1 VKLQS
6 ITRYPLKGFAG
17 ERLNKSP
24 TQRFQTLQ
32 GDRQYALQ
40 YAKRNPPAQAGWRP
54 KKFFV
59 QSVQTD
65 LCSQINLDWTLE
77 NVHFDFQRNGLAID
91 RNPFDGNTLIEWIRS
106 LSPDLGQLTLETLT
120 TGFTDEREAYVSLLN
135 RSTVTFIAKATDTS
149 DHPER
154 YRGNLLID
162 GVDPFE
168 ELSWVG
174 RTLQIGNATFEVVE
188 PIVRCRAT
196 EYDWHGTRTAGFLDR
211 LDRQL
216 DTDVCG
222 LFLRSLDNSKI
233 VEGDQLIIVS

>member
-1 VKLQS
+1 MELQS

-17 ERLNKSP
+17 ERLNKAP
-24 TQRFQTLQ
+24 THRFKTLQ
-32 GDRQYALQ
+32 GDRKHALQ
-40 YAKRNPPAQAGWRP
+40 YAERNPLKQEEWRP

-65 LCSQINLDWTLE
+65 LCSQISVDWTSKV
-77 NVHFDFQRNGLAID
+77 VHFDYRGDALAINRD
-91 RNPFDGNTLIEWIRS
+91 PFDGDTLTQWIRS

-135 RSTVTFIAKATDTS
+135 RSTVTAIVEATDTS

-154 YRGNLLID
+154 YRGNLLIE
-162 GVDPFE
+162 GVHPFE

-174 RTLQIGNATFEVVE
+174 STLQIGKATFEVIE

-196 EYDWHGTRTAGFLDR
+196 EFDWHGSRTSDFLDR
-211 LDRQL
+211 LDRKL
-216 DTDVCG
+216 HTDVCG
-222 LFLRSLDNSKI
+222 LFLRSLDASEI
-233 VEGDQLIIVS
+233 VEGDQLIMVD

>member
-1 VKLQS
+1 MKLQS

-40 YAKRNPPAQAGWRP
+40 YAERNPSAQAGWRP
-54 KKFFV
+54 KKFFM

-65 LCSQINLDWTLE
+65 LCSQIKVDWTLE
-77 NVHFDFQRNGLAID
+77 NVHFDYQGNGLAID

-135 RSTVTFIAKATDTS
+135 RSTITAIAKATDTS

-196 EYDWHGTRTAGFLDR
+196 ECDWHGTRTADFLNR

-222 LFLRSLDNSKI
+222 LFLRSLDNSEI
-233 VEGDQLIIVS
+233 VEGNQLIMVS

>member
-1 VKLQS
+1 MELQS

-17 ERLNKSP
+17 ERISRAS
-24 TQRFQTLQ
+24 TRRFKILQ

-40 YAKRNPPAQAGWRP
+40 YAERNPLKKEGWRP

-65 LCSQINLDWTLE
+65 LCSQIKVDWTSE
-77 NVHFDFQRNGLAID
+77 NVHFDYQGNGLAID
-91 RNPFDGNTLIEWIRS
+91 RNPFDGDILIEWIRS

-120 TGFTDEREAYVSLLN
+120 TGLTDEREAYVSLLN
-135 RSTVTFIAKATDTS
+135 RFTVTAIAKATDTS

-154 YRGNLLID
+154 YRGNLMID
-162 GVDPFE
+162 EVDPFE

-174 RTLQIGNATFEVVE
+174 RTLQIGNATFEVIE

-196 EYDWHGTRTAGFLDR
+196 ECDWHGTRTADFLNR

-222 LFLRSLDNSKI
+222 LFLRSLDNSEI
-233 VEGDQLIIVS
+233 VEGNQLIIVS

>member
-1 VKLQS
+1 MKLQS

-17 ERLNKSP
+17 ERLKKSSI
-24 TQRFQTLQ
+24 QRFQTLQ

-40 YAKRNPPAQAGWRP
+40 YAERNPPAQEGWRP
-54 KKFFV
+54 KKFFA

-65 LCSQINLDWTLE
+65 LCSQIKVDWTLE
-77 NVHFDFQRNGLAID
+77 NVHFDYQGDGLVID
-91 RNPFDGNTLIEWIRS
+91 RNPFDGDTLIEWIRS
-106 LSPDLGQLTLETLT
+106 LSPDLGQLTLETLA
-120 TGFTDEREAYVSLLN
+120 TGFTDEREAYISLLN
-135 RSTVTFIAKATDTS
+135 RSTVTAIAKATDTS

-174 RTLQIGNATFEVVE
+174 RTLQIGNATFEVVN

-196 EYDWHGTRTAGFLDR
+196 ECDWHGTRTADFLDL

-222 LFLRSLDNSKI
+222 LYLRSLDNSEI
-233 VEGDQLIIVS
+233 VKCGQLIMVS

>member
-1 VKLQS
+1 MKLQS

-17 ERLNKSP
+17 ERLKKSSI
-24 TQRFQTLQ
+24 QRFQTLQ

-40 YAKRNPPAQAGWRP
+40 YAERNPPAQEGWRP
-54 KKFFV
+54 KKFFA

-65 LCSQINLDWTLE
+65 LCSQIKVDWTLE
-77 NVHFDFQRNGLAID
+77 NVHFDYQGDGLVID
-91 RNPFDGNTLIEWIRS
+91 RNPFDGDTLIEWIRS
-106 LSPDLGQLTLETLT
+106 LSPDLGQLTLETLA
-120 TGFTDEREAYVSLLN
+120 TGFTDEREAYISLLN
-135 RSTVTFIAKATDTS
+135 RSTVTAIAKATDTS

-174 RTLQIGNATFEVVE
+174 RTLQIDDATFEVVE
-188 PIVRCRAT
+188 PIVRCKAT
-196 EYDWHGTRTAGFLDR
+196 ECDWHGTRTADFLDR
-211 LDRQL
+211 LNRQL

-222 LFLRSLDNSKI
+222 LFLRSLDNSEI
-233 VEGDQLIIVS
+233 IEGGQLMMVS

>member
-1 VKLQS
+1 MKLQS

-17 ERLNKSP
+17 ERLKESSI
-24 TQRFQTLQ
+24 QRFQTLQ

-40 YAKRNPPAQAGWRP
+40 YAERNPPAQEGWRP
-54 KKFFV
+54 KKFFA

-65 LCSQINLDWTLE
+65 LCSQIKVDWTLE
-77 NVHFDFQRNGLAID
+77 NVHFDYQGDGLLID
-91 RNPFDGNTLIEWIRS
+91 RNPFDGDTLIEWIRS
-106 LSPDLGQLTLETLT
+106 LSPDLGQLTLETLA
-120 TGFTDEREAYVSLLN
+120 TGFTDEREAYISLLN
-135 RSTVTFIAKATDTS
+135 RSTVTAIAKATDTS

-174 RTLQIGNATFEVVE
+174 RTLQIGNATFEVVN

-196 EYDWHGTRTAGFLDR
+196 ECDWHGTRTADFLDL

-222 LFLRSLDNSKI
+222 LYLRSLDNSEI
-233 VEGDQLIIVS
+233 VKCGQLIMVS

>member
-1 VKLQS
+1 MELRS

-17 ERLNKSP
+17 ERLKKSSI
-24 TQRFQTLQ
+24 QRFQTLQ

-40 YAKRNPPAQAGWRP
+40 YAERNPPAQEGWRP
-54 KKFFV
+54 KKFFA

-65 LCSQINLDWTLE
+65 LCSQIKVDWTLE
-77 NVHFDFQRNGLAID
+77 NVHFDYQGDGLVID
-91 RNPFDGNTLIEWIRS
+91 RNPFDGDTLIEWIRS
-106 LSPDLGQLTLETLT
+106 LSPDLGQLTLETLA
-120 TGFTDEREAYVSLLN
+120 TGFTDEREAYISLLN
-135 RSTVTFIAKATDTS
+135 RSTVTAIAKATDTS

-174 RTLQIGNATFEVVE
+174 RTLQIGNATFEVVN

-196 EYDWHGTRTAGFLDR
+196 ECDWHGTRTADFLDL

-222 LFLRSLDNSKI
+222 LYLRSLDNSEI
-233 VEGDQLIIVS
+233 VKCGQLIMVS

>member
-1 VKLQS
+1 MKLQS

-17 ERLNKSP
+17 ERLNKSSI
-24 TQRFQTLQ
+24 QRFQTLQ

-40 YAKRNPPAQAGWRP
+40 YAERNPPAQEGWRP
-54 KKFFV
+54 KKFFA

-65 LCSQINLDWTLE
+65 LCSQIKVDWTLE
-77 NVHFDFQRNGLAID
+77 NVHFDYQGDGLLID
-91 RNPFDGNTLIEWIRS
+91 RNPFDGDTLIEWIRS
-106 LSPDLGQLTLETLT
+106 LSPDLGQLTLETLA
-120 TGFTDEREAYVSLLN
+120 TGFTDEREAYISLLN
-135 RSTVTFIAKATDTS
+135 RSTVTAIAKATDTS

-174 RTLQIGNATFEVVE
+174 RTLQIGNATFEVVN

-196 EYDWHGTRTAGFLDR
+196 ECDWHGTRTADFLDL

-222 LFLRSLDNSKI
+222 LYLRSLDNSEI
-233 VEGDQLIIVS
+233 VKCGQLIMVS